1 MKSGCYIILNKSKSN
16 EDKLFVK
23 LGCSK
28 DCESRFKQI
37 ERSNRFV
44 GSKDELELMQII
56 PCVQYK
62 KMERHLHKILDFAR
76 YCGEWF
82 VLSEEKLNKRLFL
95 LNLSDYE

>member
-1 MKSGCYIILNKSKSN
+1 MKSGCYIILNKSKST

-37 ERSNRFV
+37 ERSNRFM

-62 KMERHLHKILDFAR
+62 KMERHLHTMFKIYR
-76 YCGEWF
+76 QVGEWF
-82 VLSEEKLNKRLFL
+82 ALSEETLHKRLFL
-95 LNLSDYE
+95 LNLADYK